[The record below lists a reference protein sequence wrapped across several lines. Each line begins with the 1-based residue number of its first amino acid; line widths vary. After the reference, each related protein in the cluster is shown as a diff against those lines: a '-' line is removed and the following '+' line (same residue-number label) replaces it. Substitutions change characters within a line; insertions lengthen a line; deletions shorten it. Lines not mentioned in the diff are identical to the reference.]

1 MMNIRNIL
9 AGLFVVIIIS
19 CLQVVASPTEQV
31 NVPDS
36 QSTSLARSG
45 NIFNRIFGDR
55 NNRYDNNYNNN
66 NNRNYRG
73 RDNRYNNNDNSNNY
87 QNRRRN
93 RNNRQNRNWWD

>member
-1 MMNIRNIL
+1 MNIRNIL

-55 NNRYDNNYNNN
+55 NNRYDN
-66 NNRNYRG
+66 
-73 RDNRYNNNDNSNNY
+73 RYNNNDNSNNY